1 MSQQTLAHDWF
12 PRPIPSNVLIG
23 AQSWLYSSY
32 AFLHYQSRRPVG
44 LRIGSNTGIY
54 HGSFFELGPEGEVEI
69 GDYCSL
75 VGAII
80 ATKGRVV
87 IGDYGL
93 IAHEVVIADEVVA
106 IPPIAGAST
115 STPRAA
121 ATTIIGANVWIGAR
135 AAILGGIVIGESA
148 VIGAAS
154 VVTEQVPPFAIV
166 AGNPA
171 RIVGTCFA
179 RDKGREARD

>member
-1 MSQQTLAHDWF
+1 MPQKRLEHDWF
-12 PRPIPSNVLIG
+12 PRPIPENVVIG
-23 AQSWLYSSY
+23 ARSWLYSSY
-32 AFLHYQSRRPVG
+32 ALLHYESRCPIG
-44 LRIGSNTGIY
+44 LRVGCDTGIY

-69 GDYCSL
+69 GDFCSL

-80 ATKGRVV
+80 ATNGRVV
-87 IGDYGL
+87 IGDYSL
-93 IAHEVVIADEVVA
+93 IAHEVVIADDVFA
-106 IPPIAGAST
+106 TPPIVGPST
-115 STPRAA
+115 NTLGRA

-135 AAILGGIVIGESA
+135 AVILGGVVIGESA

-171 RIVGTCFA
+171 RSVGSCFA
-179 RDKGREARD
+179 RHKSGQGRE